1 MTDIFIKLLNMS
13 IVAGWLVIAVLLLRL
28 ALRKAPRWIFCV
40 LWAFVAL
47 RLLIPFSVQSK
58 TSAVPSV
65 ETVPPEI
72 VYTDTPY
79 IHSGLD
85 TFNSVFNPIISDV
98 LSPPETDSVIETE
111 PKETPA
117 KKVIDIAA
125 TVWLCGTAGMLVY
138 GLVSYALLKR
148 RVRESVKQD
157 KRIFICDNVSSP
169 FILGAFCPRIYL
181 PSYVSEADAEMVI
194 AHEQA
199 HIKRKD
205 HLWKPFGFLL
215 LSVYWF
221 NPLLWVAYVMFCK
234 DIETACDEKV
244 IKKYGLQIKKQYSEA
259 LLNCSVSGKWVTA
272 CPVAFGE
279 TSVKSR
285 IKGVLNYKKPAFWII
300 IAAILACIAT
310 SVFFLTDPMDAED
323 DISIP
328 PWCQTPDDEALISVQ
343 LKGERKV
350 YENGYYS
357 SAFYPEYAIPQFAV
371 TTDNRLLTS
380 EKSED
385 KGFESAWTEIG
396 TLVKTKLTK
405 SNFDDICTDFEWFH
419 NYSAEYVRENAQD
432 VYICKA
438 EDDIDIYYLIYLDN
452 GTTLIA
458 FGYEDDKYSSIRAIA
473 EYTAV
478 SGINSDNILPKLEY
492 EAYTFTLDSENP
504 YPREVATVYLEK
516 SGNHFTY
523 GYETYILQEYCPYG
537 TYRKDGGKLYLETA
551 DGKNTYVFNIKNKS
565 IEYVAE
571 LSSQLPMT
579 KINPEHKLE
588 FAADNTVFVKE
599 NKIVIGEYAHVSYLV
614 FQSAFKDVDGDGQK
628 ELCVISDG
636 PTSGISSTLL
646 AIYDGCDHTI
656 SEMITFETVR
666 FVTGTDGSVQLVF
679 GSETN
684 ARYDFRITDEGI
696 ICTNAETG
704 EEKPFSEMERMQQ

>member
-1 MTDIFIKLLNMS
+1 MADIFIKLLNMS
-13 IVAGWLVIAVLLLRL
+13 IVAGWLVIAVLLLRVFL
-28 ALRKAPRWIFCV
+28 KKAPRWIFCV

-47 RLLIPFSVQSK
+47 RLLIPFSVQSEA
-58 TSAVPSV
+58 SAVPSV

-72 VYTDTPY
+72 VYIEKPY

-98 LSPPETDSVIETE
+98 LSPPETDSVVETE

-117 KKVIDIAA
+117 KKVIDIASA
-125 TVWLCGTAGMLVY
+125 VWLCGMAGMAVY
-138 GLVSYALLKR
+138 GIISYILLKR
-148 RVRESVKQD
+148 KVREAAPKD
-157 KRIFICDNVSSP
+157 KGIFICDNVTSP
-169 FILGAFCPRIYL
+169 FIMGIFRPRIYL
-181 PSYVSEADAEMVI
+181 PSSVSETDAEMVI
-194 AHEQA
+194 AHEKA
-199 HIKRKD
+199 HIRRKD

-244 IKKYGLQIKKQYSEA
+244 IKKYGYEIKKQYSEA

-300 IAAILACIAT
+300 IVAILACIAT
-310 SVFFLTDPMDAED
+310 SVFFLTDPLDADD

-328 PWCQTPDDEALISVQ
+328 PWCETPDDEALVSVQ

-350 YENGYYS
+350 YENGYIS
-357 SAFYPEYAIPQFAV
+357 SVIFPENAFPQFAV
-371 TTDNRLLTS
+371 TADNRLLTS

-385 KGFESAWTEIG
+385 KAQESSWTEIG

-405 SNFDDICTDFEWFH
+405 RNFNDLCADIEWFY
-419 NYSAEYVRENAQD
+419 NYNAEYIRTNVQD
-432 VYICKA
+432 AYLCKN
-438 EDDIDIYYLIYLDN
+438 EESGDVYYLIYLKD
-452 GTTLIA
+452 GTTLVA
-458 FGYEDDKYSSIRAIA
+458 FRYENNELSSIRAIV
-473 EYTAV
+473 EYSAV
-478 SGINSDNILPKLEY
+478 SGINSENILPKLEY
-492 EAYTFTLDSENP
+492 EAYTYVIDSENP

-516 SGNHFTY
+516 DGNHFTY
-523 GYETYILQEYCPYG
+523 GYETYLQQYCPYG
-537 TYRKDGGKLYLETA
+537 TYREDGGKLYLETA
-551 DGKNTYVFNIKNKS
+551 DGKNTYVFNIKDES

-579 KINPEHKLE
+579 VINPEQKLE
-588 FAADNTVFVKE
+588 FIADNTAFVKE
-599 NKIVIGEYAHVSYLV
+599 NKTVIGEFAHVSSLV

-628 ELCVISDG
+628 DLCVISVG

-666 FVTGTDGSVQLVF
+666 FVTDADGILQLVF
-679 GSETN
+679 GSETD
-684 ARYDFRITDEGI
+684 ARYDFRLTEEGI
-696 ICTNAETG
+696 ICTNTETG
-704 EEKPFSEMERMQQ
+704 EERPFANLRSEE

>member
-117 KKVIDIAA
+117 KKLIDIGA
-125 TVWLCGTAGMLVY
+125 TVWLCGTAGMSVY
-138 GLVSYALLKR
+138 GLASYALLKR
-148 RVRESVKQD
+148 RVREAVKQD

-215 LSVYWF
+215 LTVYWF

-234 DIETACDEKV
+234 DIESACDEKV

-300 IAAILACIAT
+300 IIAVLACIAT
-310 SVFFLTDPMDAED
+310 SLFFLTDPLSKE
-323 DISIP
+323 
-328 PWCQTPDDEALISVQ
+328 
-343 LKGERKV
+343 
-350 YENGYYS
+350 
-357 SAFYPEYAIPQFAV
+357 
-371 TTDNRLLTS
+371 TS
-380 EKSED
+380 GD
-385 KGFESAWTEIG
+385 
-396 TLVKTKLTK
+396 
-405 SNFDDICTDFEWFH
+405 
-419 NYSAEYVRENAQD
+419 
-432 VYICKA
+432 
-438 EDDIDIYYLIYLDN
+438 
-452 GTTLIA
+452 
-458 FGYEDDKYSSIRAIA
+458 
-473 EYTAV
+473 
-478 SGINSDNILPKLEY
+478 ILPKLEY
-492 EAYTFTLDSENP
+492 EAYTYTLDSESP

-599 NKIVIGEYAHVSYLV
+599 TKIVIGEYAHVSYLV
-614 FQSAFKDVDGDGQK
+614 FQSAFKDVDGDRQK